1 MKKEKGIGYV
11 KDAREMLDYAFS
23 AARKEAE
30 EAKAKA
36 RPLERAKVFT
46 YSKIRVA
53 GEELE
58 KQLVQPLKDVPV
70 IEEMPEFYSELIE
83 LRIGMDRLRMA
94 FGQLTGSLKA
104 VRALK
109 EEYLRKALKAKP
121 SEMANLVTQYY
132 GRVSSIVKK
141 DSAAIDV
148 IQKVAIELKSR
159 DKVRFDVPTV
169 VIAGFP
175 NVGKSTLLKGLT
187 KSRVEVAAYPF
198 TTKKLFV
205 GHFSVGPDILGK
217 KIQVIDTPGLLERPL
232 SERNAIEKEALLG
245 LKRLADIVLFVFDVS
260 QGGYPYED
268 QKKLYDSI
276 KREFRNQFLVIA
288 NKADDSSKDKRDSFR
303 KDFPDSMLLAAS
315 ERKDCDRLAS
325 ALIERL
331 GQG

>member
-1 MKKEKGIGYV
+1 MKKEKGIGYI

-30 EAKAKA
+30 EAKSKAK
-36 RPLERAKVFT
+36 PLERAKVFT

-58 KQLVQPLKDVPV
+58 KQLLQPLKDIPV
-70 IEEMPEFYSELIE
+70 VEEMPEFYSELVE
-83 LRIGMDRLRMA
+83 LKIGMDRLRMA
-94 FGQLTGSLKA
+94 FGQLTGSVKA

-109 EEYLRKALKAKP
+109 EDYLKKVLRVKP
-121 SEMANLVTQYY
+121 TQMAGLVTEFY

-141 DSAAIDV
+141 DDAAIDV
-148 IQKVAIELKSR
+148 IQKVAVELKSR

-187 KSRVEVAAYPF
+187 KSRVEVAPYPF

-205 GHFSVGPDILGK
+205 GHFAIGPDILGK

-232 SERNAIEKEALLG
+232 SERNVIEKEALLG
-245 LKRLADIVLFVFDVS
+245 LKRLADLVLFIFDIS
-260 QGGYPYED
+260 AGGYPYED

-276 KREFRNQFLVIA
+276 KREFKNQFLVIA
-288 NKADDSSKDKRDSFR
+288 NKSDEAAPDKKEAFR
-303 KDFPDSMLLAAS
+303 RDFPDSMLLTAS
-315 ERKDCDRLAS
+315 SQKDC
-325 ALIERL
+325 ERL
-331 GQG
+331 TGVLIDLVGRA